1 MNESSDNSDRSV
13 MEEKRLSGHQID
25 VIRRA
30 IISLID
36 REGEALLAKLGI
48 YLSSL
53 NESGFRKENDW
64 CGFQKLLPMLQAYP
78 KFFEIYD
85 NVADAKAVRIVAN
98 PAKATSATTQQSLN
112 MNFDEFVGKNFTVDF
127 VNEICNEYGLKD
139 GLEDYCVFCNF
150 LRYTYHKAI
159 AEGKVLETNNMRLFH
174 TGIFHNNTDDVYLL
188 WGYDNNGN
196 PVKLFL
202 RKSVREAREMR
213 RLFENKVPEL
223 VEFPIIQ
230 FNSELLIETEFGHI
244 LDERADRIPAE
255 IIDMIRNSPS
265 IPSDFTTA
273 DRTAIVRKYRNFLRR
288 LLAGCIEDARKRL
301 ANRNDE
307 PVEFWYKTTDKM
319 CWLIPLRLG
328 ITEDVNLA
336 LVLEPSILND
346 TPIYRAHTILN
357 LKEAFKCARLLSPV
371 RAEWLRDAWKDNN

>member
-1 MNESSDNSDRSV
+1 

-25 VIRRA
+25 VILRA

-53 NESGFRKENDW
+53 NESGFRKEDDW

-98 PAKATSATTQQSLN
+98 PAKTTSATTQQSLN
-112 MNFDEFVGKNFTVDF
+112 MNFDEFVNKNFTDDF
-127 VNEICNEYGLKD
+127 VNKIISEYGLKD
-139 GLEDYCVFCNF
+139 GLEYPCGCRNHII
-150 LRYTYHKAI
+150 YTYHKAS
-159 AEGKVLETNNMRLFH
+159 AEGKVLEAGDMRLFH
-174 TGIFHNNTDDVYLL
+174 TGFFHNNTDDVYLL
-188 WGYDNNGN
+188 WGYANNGN

-223 VEFPIIQ
+223 VEFQLSQ
-230 FNSELLIETEFGHI
+230 FNPELPIETEFGHI
-244 LDERADRIPAE
+244 LDERADRIPEE
-255 IIDMIRNSPS
+255 IIDMIRHNQSLPS
-265 IPSDFTTA
+265 EYKTA
-273 DRTAIVRKYRNFLRR
+273 DKSALVRKCRNFLRR
-288 LLAGCIEDARKRL
+288 LLTGCIEDARKRL
-301 ANRNDE
+301 ANRSDE
-307 PVEFWYKTTDKM
+307 PVEFWYKTNDKM

-336 LVLEPSILND
+336 LVLEPSSLND
-346 TPIYRAHTILN
+346 TPVYRAHTILN
-357 LKEAFKCARLLSPV
+357 LKEAFKCARLLGPV
-371 RAEWLRDAWKDNN
+371 RAEWLCDAWKDNN